1 VPDLPSSSSSD
12 ARRRQPAD
20 DLAAGVSLVAISAIA
35 FGTLG
40 IFGKL
45 GARAGLTLPLL
56 LALRFGVAAVLLSA
70 GLAVRHRIRRPPLRT
85 AAAVALMGTLYA
97 GQAACYFGS
106 LRTVPAAV
114 TSVLLYTY
122 PVIVTV
128 VARVLVREPLSRV
141 RVGALVGAMAGVVII
156 VNPFIGATRLDG
168 AGVLLGVGSAFVY
181 STYILCGSVLLR
193 SVDPVAATAG
203 ISAVA
208 GGIFAVVSAVTGEVR
223 PFQAAGWLVVAGLA
237 VVPTMLAASAFL
249 AGLRRVGPS
258 RAATISTLEPASTAL
273 LALAVLGESLAAWRW
288 AGGAL
293 VVLSA
298 ALLARSAVTGRARVM
313 AHTPVDTTS

>member
-1 VPDLPSSSSSD
+1 MQGQSPSD
-12 ARRRQPAD
+12 AHPGKHQHAGD
-20 DLAAGVSLVAISAIA
+20 AAVGASLVALSAVA

-40 IFGKL
+40 VFGKL

-56 LALRFGVAAVLLSA
+56 LALRFGLAAVLLIA
-70 GLAVRHRIRRPPLRT
+70 FLGARRRLRLPSLRD
-85 AAAVALMGTLYA
+85 AAAVALMGALYA

-128 VARVLVREPLSRV
+128 FARVIFRETLSPV
-141 RVGALVGAMAGVVII
+141 RVGALVGAMAGVAVI
-156 VNPFIGATRLDG
+156 VNPFVGATQLDAG
-168 AGVLLGVGSAFVY
+168 GVLLGLGSALVY
-181 STYILCGSVLLR
+181 STYILCGSAVLR
-193 SVDPVAATAG
+193 AVDPVAATAG

-208 GGIFAVVSAVTGEVR
+208 ACVFAISGAVTGEFR
-223 PFQAAGWLVVAGLA
+223 PFQPAGWPIIAGLA
-237 VVPTMLAASAFL
+237 VVPTMLAATAFL

-258 RAATISTLEPASTAL
+258 MSATLSTLEPATTAL

-288 AGGAL
+288 AGGGL
-293 VVLSA
+293 VVASA
-298 ALLARSAVTGRARVM
+298 ALLAGTTVARERGGTD
-313 AHTPVDTTS
+313 AAAAARGGG